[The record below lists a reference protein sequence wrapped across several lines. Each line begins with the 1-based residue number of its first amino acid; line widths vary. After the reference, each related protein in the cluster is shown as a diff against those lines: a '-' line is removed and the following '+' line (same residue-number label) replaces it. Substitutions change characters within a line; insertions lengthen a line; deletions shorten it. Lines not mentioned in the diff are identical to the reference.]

1 MAVTLKDIA
10 KRAGLHPST
19 ISRVLS
25 GKYENFN
32 VSEETRELIF
42 KIAREFQYVPNEM
55 ARSLRLKKTQTLGLI
70 IPDILNPVFA
80 GLARGVGI
88 ACEKKNYSYIVCNT
102 DEVQEKEVKYIEM
115 LRSRGIDGMIIVP
128 VQERIDHLVDLAAEK
143 YPFVLATRSI
153 AELNVD
159 SITTNNRA
167 EVFNAI
173 EYLLKLGH
181 HRIAFIGGHQASLA
195 IQERLQG
202 YRDALAQ
209 YRIDFDPELVE
220 GSGHSQESGYLAAKN
235 VLNRPHR
242 PTALFVSSNVII
254 VGVLEATF
262 EAGLSIPDDISIA
275 GYADMRATPYL
286 SCPLTALVQPVDAIA
301 KQAVRLL
308 LQRIEADEE
317 PEVEKIVLSSKFHI
331 GKSTQKALGS

>member
-10 KRAGLHPST
+10 KRTGLHPST

-42 KIAREFQYVPNEM
+42 KIARESQYVPNEM

-70 IPDILNPVFA
+70 IPDILNPLFA
-80 GLARGVGI
+80 GLARSVGI

-102 DEVQEKEVKYIEM
+102 DEVQQKEVKYIEM

-128 VQERIDHLVDLAAEK
+128 VQERTEHLAELAAEK

-153 AELNVD
+153 ADLNVD
-159 SITTNNRA
+159 SVTTNNRE
-167 EVFNAI
+167 EVFRAV

-181 HRIAFIGGHQASLA
+181 HRIAFISGHPASLA

-202 YRDALAQ
+202 YRDALEQ
-209 YRIDFDPELVE
+209 FRIDFDPALVE
-220 GSGHSQESGYLAAKN
+220 GSGHSQESGYLAARK
-235 VLNRPHR
+235 VLNLSQR

-262 EAGLSIPDDISIA
+262 EAGLSIPDDLSIA

-301 KQAVRLL
+301 KHAVRLL
-308 LQRIEADEE
+308 LRRIESSQE
-317 PEVEKIVLSSKFHI
+317 PEVEKIVLSSKFNI